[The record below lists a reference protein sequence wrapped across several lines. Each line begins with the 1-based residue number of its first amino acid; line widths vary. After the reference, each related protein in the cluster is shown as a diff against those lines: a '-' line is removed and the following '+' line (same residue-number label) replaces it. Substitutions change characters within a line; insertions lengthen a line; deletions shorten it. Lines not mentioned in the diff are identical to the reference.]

1 MPEMTQNASPNKTK
15 HRKKNRESHNEVER
29 HRKKKINSGI
39 NRIGDLIPCSPA
51 LKQSKNLIL
60 EQAFKYITELKR
72 QNDELLLNGG
82 NEEQASEIK
91 KLRRE
96 LAEIQKENA
105 RYIELLKSN
114 DICLYD
120 DPTLNWKGN
129 ARNSKASLIAPVDQA
144 PKLPLCLNGNQLS
157 SSNQGT
163 TVHGITFNMGHNLQ
177 KQTANVVPVQ
187 RTCNLVTPITI
198 AGVYPLDKTW
208 QQSSTSSTVA
218 GQVESTSLPVTIAQ
232 STANLVLS
240 KSKEAGDPPTSSAA
254 PFPLGTSTVG
264 PITCSPMTAQ
274 EGNGVECGQN
284 VDTVPKS
291 VVSISSNIPSPVSE
305 AIVPGISVQ
314 LSSNI
319 HEKTSEV
326 SSSVETG
333 TNIEKEVSPAVDIGS
348 SMGVVIHSREIN
360 PSIDV
365 QAGSSVSIL
374 SGPAVETSW
383 SLSSGLPDLK
393 SVGSLSR
400 IPSDG
405 NTQTT
410 WTTLQLAGNTVQPL
424 SQSSSAVI
432 PTPLP
437 EQPLVS
443 KDTLNNRPVT
453 ACINLNNVVSS
464 EVKSVEQVMVKMS
477 SCQPVQ
483 VQSLITQPQPQSTTG
498 ILPLHPPV
506 QVIQVAQPFGTAINT
521 SPANQNIILLQPPA
535 PAPCPPVP
543 KPPVGQ
549 QIVIIQ
555 ATPNQSTLPLM
566 TAQPT
571 PSVVMPI
578 NPTNPVVCPSN
589 TVQGTVMPQTF
600 GGKHLVH
607 ILPRPTPVQPSST
620 AQQVPVST
628 ATPNQQPPTIS
639 LNGQLFALQPM
650 NPSAGSSNQ
659 TPMQIIQPTTSED
672 PNTNVAL
679 NTFGALANLSQN
691 ISQMAGQNCLQFT
704 LNPPAP
710 ATLSSNTIPVNCVSV
725 SGTSVT
731 STVADTASAL
741 PVSSVTTKPLIVKP
755 VNTTSAGAKAKKTIK
770 KPTAKKGTAPK
781 KDSSPTTKP
790 DSSCPELAK
799 TQTNNKPQNEKEKV
813 NVLAAPSSAEEKVHP
828 AECQS
833 SESGTSQKTAESRNS
848 VLHANSE
855 GNAISSE
862 PKCDQPIPT
871 HFPNPTA
878 TGTGQNLCAPQNEQ
892 RQSLEPECF
901 KGIVGPSSHPV
912 NRDTLQNTLV
922 LEVPQESKVLTVAG
936 TSDTVAASRPCQV
949 EDSTTLTA
957 ADLLEA
963 QILSDDPSEKSIP
976 LKEDLKDLDSHGT
989 LFRKVRAK
997 EPPMSAGETRSEP
1010 VIPNTCVVQVA
1021 QNQSSMLEQDGGGNS
1036 SSATN
1041 RQTDS
1046 PLSNSSASSR
1056 NFSVASMLP
1065 DNNKDDLNGAAIG
1078 PPFNGCGFSEQN
1090 DIVAV
1095 AARAIFDQET
1105 LLKGRSRIH
1114 AEVVDSVPRNS
1125 EVETLPAD
1133 CRLSFKPHSAKE
1145 NLSRLPPSSNS
1156 FNALDT
1162 NIHPCVNHL
1171 VEKSNCSV
1179 VNSTSLSLQI
1189 SASQSQSVTS
1199 LSINNLIH
1207 PGSVNHSV
1215 NCANVLQ
1222 TSEHMSVPPST
1233 NPSVSSNAFENQTQ
1247 VTTVLSDYSHEQLHS
1262 MNSAV
1267 MQVSQATMPLL
1278 KQTQDARKVSNKRS
1292 AHEDELLSAAKRQK
1306 HCQTPLRLERLQPS
1320 DNVTEQNDVLVSHVS
1335 SDSSSAVSA
1344 SSSVQSHGEGLS
1356 SLFTSNNNF
1365 VNPTLR
1371 QPDLRCSSQPSISEQ
1386 GQIGNQHLQSLQ
1398 SHQQQVPLH
1407 SNNPYLKQQQQAGH
1421 LRDHHHL
1428 YQQQQ
1433 QVPHVD
1439 RSIRSQSHNI
1449 QQQRMIQQ
1457 DVQMQKKQNS
1467 VQGAQAARMS
1477 LQQKHLTEQN
1487 RHKSSQ
1493 HQQIQQQQIP
1503 SHFGNA
1509 QAEKTC
1515 ENNAPS
1521 RGLHVTHTQGHVS
1534 QDILHQHQQDISR
1547 SQGSIVSTDH
1557 LSGHSQVQRLMTSRS
1572 LEQQMASQASVVSRP
1587 PNMICAP
1594 HRQERNRVS
1603 SYSAEALIGKSPS
1616 NTEQRIG
1623 VSVQASRVSEQI
1635 EMRKYLDVSRN
1646 KVIPTHNLQGHMSIE
1661 HAINSEAQRLPDC
1674 QTFKPGGLNQ
1684 QQPPSFDVQTSRN
1697 NEVGTNANMRGLQSQ
1712 TYRISQNPTSGIDR
1726 QKHLPYQTAQE
1737 VPIPN
1742 TLPLREN
1749 ENSCHQSFMQSL
1761 LTPHLGDQV
1770 GVSQRSIS
1778 SHQRTQY
1785 NSSSIEFSCP
1795 PTREPLHLRRDN
1807 EGQNRESC
1815 DLVMGQ
1821 VNTRN
1826 NSLNIPFSSSS
1837 SSGDIQGRN
1846 TSPHSSMQK
1855 SNSVRQVDGQAK
1867 NQLNIQV
1874 SINMHGVVHPPIPHH
1889 SVSHGNGDQR
1899 QMVRQANPP
1908 VAQRS
1913 RHPLQDEPDS
1923 KTRQPERNRS
1933 GNQRHSNMFDSTL
1946 PHLPLA
1952 GPGSMILGR
1961 QQPVTEKRTGIVRF
1975 MPDTPQVSTD
1985 NPASD
1990 QHTLTQNFGFPF
2002 IPEGTMNP
2010 PINANAS
2017 FIPPVTQT
2025 TATRTSALIPV
2036 DPQNTL
2042 PSFYPPYSPAH
2053 PSLSNDL
2060 TLPYFSNQMFPNP
2073 STEKPNS
2080 NRFGSILSPPRP
2092 VGFSQTT
2099 FPLLPEMPPMHM
2111 ANPSHLSN
2119 FNLTSLFPEIATALP
2134 ADGSAVSPLL
2144 SISHPS
2150 SSDSSKQ
2157 TSNRPA
2163 HNISHIL
2170 GHDSSSAV

>member
-1 MPEMTQNASPNKTK
+1 MPEMTQNASPNKSK

-51 LKQSKNLIL
+51 LKQSKNMIL

-82 NEEQASEIK
+82 NKEQASEIK

-129 ARNSKASLIAPVDQA
+129 ARNSKTSLNVPTDQA
-144 PKLPLCLNGNQLS
+144 QKLPLCLNGNQLS
-157 SSNQGT
+157 PPNQGA
-163 TVHGITFNMGHNLQ
+163 TVHGITFNVGHNLQ

-198 AGVYPLDKTW
+198 AGVFPLDKTW
-208 QQSSTSSTVA
+208 QQTSTSSTTA
-218 GQVESTSLPVTIAQ
+218 GPVESTSLPVIIAQ
-232 STANLVLS
+232 STTNLVVS
-240 KSKEAGDPPTSSAA
+240 KGKESVQSLTSSAT
-254 PFPLGTSTVG
+254 PG
-264 PITCSPMTAQ
+264 PVTCSSQPVPQ
-274 EGNGVECGQN
+274 GDGVQCGQN
-284 VDTVPKS
+284 VDPMHKT
-291 VVSISSNIPSPVSE
+291 VVSVNSSLPSQVSQ
-305 AIVPGISVQ
+305 ANVPGIS
-314 LSSNI
+314 LP
-319 HEKTSEV
+319 V
-326 SSSVETG
+326 SSSALETSAASNCVEAG
-333 TNIEKEVSPAVDIGS
+333 KEILSTADVGS
-348 SMGVVIHSREIN
+348 SVGAVVHSRELN
-360 PSIDV
+360 PPVDV
-365 QAGSSVSIL
+365 QASSNASML
-374 SGPAVETSW
+374 SAPSLETSW
-383 SLSSGLPDLK
+383 SLSTGLPDLK

-424 SQSSSAVI
+424 SQSSAVI
-432 PTPLP
+432 PTPLS
-437 EQPLVS
+437 EQPAAS
-443 KDTLNNRPVT
+443 KDTLINRQVT
-453 ACINLNNVVSS
+453 TCINLNNIASS
-464 EVKSVEQVMVKMS
+464 EAKPVDQVMVKMP

-483 VQSLITQPQPQSTTG
+483 VQSLITQPQPQSTPS

-506 QVIQVAQPFGTAINT
+506 QVIQVAQPFGTAINP

-555 ATPNQSTLPLM
+555 ATPNQNTLPIM

-571 PSVVMPI
+571 PSMVMPI
-578 NPTNPVVCPSN
+578 NATNPVVCPS
-589 TVQGTVMPQTF
+589 TPVQGTVIPQTF

-607 ILPRPTPVQPSST
+607 ILPRPTPAQPSST

-628 ATPNQQPPTIS
+628 AATNQQPPTIS

-650 NPSAGSSNQ
+650 NPSAGSTNQ

-704 LNPPAP
+704 LNQPAP
-710 ATLSSNTIPVNCVSV
+710 ATLSSNTVPVSCVSV
-725 SGTSVT
+725 TGTNIT
-731 STVADTASAL
+731 STIAETSAL
-741 PVSSVTTKPLIVKP
+741 PVASLITKPLPVKS
-755 VNTTSAGAKAKKTIK
+755 VSSTSAASKVKKTIK
-770 KPTAKKGTAPK
+770 KPAVKKGANAKKDPAATA
-781 KDSSPTTKP
+781 KP
-790 DSSCPELAK
+790 DSSCPEPPK
-799 TQTNNKPQNEKEKV
+799 TPTCNEAQKEKV
-813 NVLAAPSSAEEKVHP
+813 AVLVTSPTMEEKGDV
-828 AECQS
+828 AEGQS
-833 SESGTSQKTAESRNS
+833 SENVINEKTDASRNHQAS
-848 VLHANSE
+848 LHANSE
-855 GNAISSE
+855 GNAIPCDE
-862 PKCDQPIPT
+862 PLPT
-871 HFPNPTA
+871 HFPNPTDSSA
-878 TGTGQNLCAPQNEQ
+878 GQNSTLTE
-892 RQSLEPECF
+892 REHR
-901 KGIVGPSSHPV
+901 PSSDTDGLKGVVEARSHPM
-912 NRDTLQNTLV
+912 NNLQEALV
-922 LEVPQESKVLTVAG
+922 VEVPQASNESTTG
-936 TSDTVAASRPCQV
+936 RSPDTVTSTRPCHV
-949 EDSTTLTA
+949 EEDSPTLTA
-957 ADLLEA
+957 ADLLDA
-963 QILSDDPSEKSIP
+963 QILTDDSNEKSFP
-976 LKEDLKDLDSHGT
+976 LKGDSKELDSHGT
-989 LFRKVRAK
+989 LFRKVKVK
-997 EPPMSAGETRSEP
+997 EPTSVGETRPEP
-1010 VIPNTCVVQVA
+1010 VIPNNPVVHMTP
-1021 QNQSSMLEQDGGGNS
+1021 NNPSNSEQDNGSNS
-1036 SSATN
+1036 TATH

-1046 PLSNSSASSR
+1046 PLSSSSSSR

-1065 DNNKDDLNGAAIG
+1065 DSNRDGVSGAPLG
-1078 PPFNGCGFSEQN
+1078 PPFNGCGLSEQN

-1105 LLKGRSRIH
+1105 LSKGRQRVQ
-1114 AEVVDSVPRNS
+1114 AEMATLVPKNS
-1125 EVETLPAD
+1125 EAESLPPD
-1133 CRLSFKPHSAKE
+1133 CRLPFKPHLTKE
-1145 NLSRLPPSSNS
+1145 SLSRLTTSTNS
-1156 FNALDT
+1156 FAALDA
-1162 NIHPCVNHL
+1162 NVQPCVERL

-1189 SASQSQSVTS
+1189 STSQSQSVTS

-1207 PGSVNHSV
+1207 PGGISHSG
-1215 NCANVLQ
+1215 NCAGALQ
-1222 TSEHMSVPPST
+1222 TSEHMSLPPST
-1233 NPSVSSNAFENQTQ
+1233 NPSVSSSTYESQTE
-1247 VTTVLSDYSHEQLHS
+1247 VTTVLANYSHEQLHS
-1262 MNSAV
+1262 LSSAL
-1267 MQVSQATMPLL
+1267 MQVSQATVPLI
-1278 KQTQDARKVSNKRS
+1278 KQNIEGRKESNKRS

-1306 HCQTPLRLERLQPS
+1306 HCQAPIRLERLQPP
-1320 DNVTEQNDVLVSHVS
+1320 DTVTEPNEVLVGHVS
-1335 SDSSSAVSA
+1335 SES
-1344 SSSVQSHGEGLS
+1344 SSSVSAPSSVQNHSEGLS

-1365 VNPTLR
+1365 MNPTLR
-1371 QPDLRCSSQPSISEQ
+1371 QTDLRCSSQPSVSEQ
-1386 GQIGNQHLQSLQ
+1386 SQIGTQHLQPLQ

-1407 SNNPYLKQQQQAGH
+1407 SNNPYLKQQQQQAGH

-1428 YQQQQ
+1428 YQQQ

-1439 RSIRSQSHNI
+1439 RSIRSQSHNL

-1467 VQGAQAARMS
+1467 VQGAQAARLS
-1477 LQQKHLTEQN
+1477 LQQKHLTDQN
-1487 RHKSSQ
+1487 HHKSGQ
-1493 HQQIQQQQIP
+1493 PHHQQMQQQQIP
-1503 SHFGNA
+1503 PHFGSQ

-1515 ENNAPS
+1515 ENTAPS

-1534 QDILHQHQQDISR
+1534 QDILHQHQQEISR
-1547 SQGSIVSTDH
+1547 SQGPIVSSEH

-1587 PNMICAP
+1587 TNMTCAP
-1594 HRQERNRVS
+1594 LRQERNRVS
-1603 SYSAEALIGKSPS
+1603 SYSAEALIGKSTS
-1616 NTEQRIG
+1616 SAEQRIG

-1646 KVIPTHNLQGHMSIE
+1646 KVLPTHNLQGHMSIE
-1661 HAINSEAQRLPDC
+1661 HAINSEPQRLPDC

-1684 QQPPSFDVQTSRN
+1684 QQPTSFEVQTSRN
-1697 NEVGTNANMRGLQSQ
+1697 NDGGTNVNMRGLQSQ
-1712 TYRISQNPTSGIDR
+1712 TYRISQNPNPAIDR

-1737 VPIPN
+1737 VPIAN
-1742 TLPLREN
+1742 TLPIREN
-1749 ENSCHQSFMQSL
+1749 ENCHQSFMQSL
-1761 LTPHLGDQV
+1761 LAPHIGDQV
-1770 GVSQRSIS
+1770 VTSQRSIT

-1785 NSSSIEFSCP
+1785 NSSSLEFSCP
-1795 PTREPLHLRRDN
+1795 PARESLHLRRDS

-1821 VNTRN
+1821 VNSRN

-1837 SSGDIQGRN
+1837 SSADIQGRN
-1846 TSPHSSMQK
+1846 TSPHNSMQK
-1855 SNSVRQVDGQAK
+1855 SVRQADGQAK

-1874 SINMHGVVHPPIPHH
+1874 SINMHGVVHPPIPHQ

-1899 QMVRQANPP
+1899 QTVRQANPP
-1908 VAQRS
+1908 VSQRS
-1913 RHPLQDEPDS
+1913 RHPLQDEP
-1923 KTRQPERNRS
+1923 KTRQPDRNRS
-1933 GNQRHSNMFDSTL
+1933 GNQRHGNMFDSTL

-1952 GPGSMILGR
+1952 GPSSMILGR

-1975 MPDTPQVSTD
+1975 MTDTPQVSTD
-1985 NPASD
+1985 NPAPD
-1990 QHTLTQNFGFPF
+1990 QHALTQNFGFPF

-2025 TATRTSALIPV
+2025 TATRTPALIPV

-2073 STEKPNS
+2073 TTEKPNS

-2150 SSDSSKQ
+2150 ASDSSKQ